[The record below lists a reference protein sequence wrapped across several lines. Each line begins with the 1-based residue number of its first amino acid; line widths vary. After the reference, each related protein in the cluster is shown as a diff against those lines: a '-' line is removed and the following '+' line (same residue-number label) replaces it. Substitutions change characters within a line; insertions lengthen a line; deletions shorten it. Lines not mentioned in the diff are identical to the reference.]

1 MVGLGETHE
10 MKLHTVGGLCILK
23 DFFYILKGA
32 NLPLV
37 FKLRGEI
44 CSVDSEENLPPDA
57 RF

>member
-1 MVGLGETHE
+1 MYTE
-10 MKLHTVGGLCILK
+10 

-37 FKLRGEI
+37 FKLREI

>member
-1 MVGLGETHE
+1 MVGLGETHK
-10 MKLHTVGGLCILK
+10 MKLHTVRGLCILE
-23 DFFYILKGA
+23 DFFYILTGA

-37 FKLRGEI
+37 FKMHEI